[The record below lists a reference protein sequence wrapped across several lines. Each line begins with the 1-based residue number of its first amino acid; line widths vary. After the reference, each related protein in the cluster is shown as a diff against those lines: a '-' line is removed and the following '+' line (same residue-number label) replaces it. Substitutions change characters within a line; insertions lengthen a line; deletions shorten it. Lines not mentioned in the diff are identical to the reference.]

1 MPEFIHN
8 FTQGKMNHDLDERMV
23 PNGQYRDA
31 LNVTVATSESSN
43 VGALQNLKGNTER
56 KGSPASNGNWTV
68 DYISNLVNPV
78 CIGSIRHEPT
88 ECIYWFIATDRDN
101 RKNAISAI
109 AEFNQRTGD
118 VTPVIID
125 TQNILKFD
133 KQNLITGINII
144 DDLLFFTDNITE
156 PKKINIKKFKT
167 GSSNGGSPKFN
178 VHTKIP
184 KYYPSNNS
192 YQYDPSGDSFTE
204 ADVTVIKK
212 SPLCKPTL
220 TMATSSRS
228 SAGEEVSGTGTSPL
242 NTTYNLVGN
251 FPASGDKYTNFTY
264 ISNPSNGSQ
273 AATYEPLPT
282 YQEWFEDSQ
291 LAPDVREYA
300 ANMETVSLVFNAAPT
315 GWEDGDIITLTGSA
329 VGDYNNIDEYSIR
342 LEIIPNGING
352 NEVEFHIMSTP
363 STILRFSED
372 DEELVS
378 WEAILEEKDPMFEFE
393 FPRFAYRWKYENG
406 EYSTFSPFTEPAF
419 EGDDFEYLSS
429 DGYNLGMQNHLRSL
443 IISDFNW
450 GSQEVIEVDVLMKKS
465 RSNNIYVVDTLKRE
479 DKDALNVSPPN
490 QFNLKTE
497 LIGATVE
504 SNQLLRPW
512 DNVPRAAKAQEIS
525 ANRIIYANYLQNF
538 NVPKLKLGLTVS
550 SSKHEGYIDSD
561 NDEEISDEANFRR
574 PLPSI
579 KSIRKYQVGIV
590 LQDAYGRQTPVFS
603 NPEATFNL
611 DKTQAE
617 KTSKFIVQPFS
628 AIAQGSLEFTHY
640 KYFIKDTSNEYYN
653 LALDRYYFAEDGN
666 VWLSFPSSE
675 ASKVQ
680 IDSYLILKK
689 QHDND
694 VASTGPSRYKILD
707 IQSKA
712 PDFISSSK
720 KVIASSS
727 CSVISGFKEGFSEI
741 SFTSSADINSVFSQS
756 FNGDNFIRISSG
768 SSSTD
773 MIGIKSG
780 GRTGGAES
788 PFVVKLDTPLGS
800 ESLWMGTGGLTGGF
814 TVQIDILSEEVDRLP
829 EFEGRVFV
837 KINRDTDFDTN
848 IVKTF
853 ADTNKRY
860 GIVASITFNT
870 GRHIMPANNEN
881 GLSHSRTWGFWHG
894 DHGQTGSRCACSA
907 CPSEWRLP
915 APFNAN
921 GHRPTDQGLNANT
934 VPNTITRPN
943 PGFKISSN
951 YLVGCATGSKIIG
964 MVYVG
969 SRNWISSGVQPGSVE
984 KGGCTGDFWSK
995 RAKQGEKIRVVH
1007 VDGRVSEPYEIKTH
1021 WRQAHGRGCKYGCPK
1036 VGGTDCKDQ
1045 KDQSGNNRMALVLEL
1060 DKPIS
1065 EDWVGS
1071 RSVSSMQNIKGYEI
1085 VEEVIVD
1092 DNSILTSTNPAIF
1105 ETEPKEAVDIDIY
1118 YEASCAYPISDL
1130 TSNNPVARVLD
1141 YYNCYSFGNGVESDR
1156 IRDDFNAPTIGKGVK
1171 VSTILDE
1178 PYMEERRS
1186 SGLIFSQIYNS
1197 QSGINRLN
1205 QFIQAQPITKDLNP
1219 EYGSI
1224 QKLHSRNTN
1233 LVTLCEDKCLKIL
1246 ANKDALFNADGSTN
1260 VTSNKAVLGQAVPYA
1275 GEFGISDNPESFA
1288 SYGFRAY
1295 FSDKNRGAVI
1305 RLSQDG
1311 ITNIALKGMSDFFA
1325 DNLPSSTKIIGS
1337 YNDDKENYNLTL
1349 NYLTDEWQ
1357 DKLSKTPKDKTHCEV
1372 SNDESDD
1379 IETTTVS
1386 FKETVDGWTSRK
1398 SYYTKTGSVFYP
1410 LESGES
1416 LNDKYYTFNKGLIWE
1431 HASNPVYN
1439 NFYGTQYDSSV
1450 NVIINDVTESIK
1462 GFKTLN
1468 YAGTDSRR
1476 YKYGTSTGLSG
1487 LSIEQVVHQQIAPSI
1502 INSETVTP
1510 GWYTNYINTDMEEGQ
1525 IKEFV
1530 KKENKY
1536 FNKIKGLKT
1545 FYKDNCD
1552 NNVDSSAFQTQGLGF
1567 AAVTASPPSAFNLTV
1582 NIDTSCSGTGDGDS
1596 SLPDTTK
1603 KFWYYWTCNKP
1614 NSNID
1619 LDIRQI
1625 TTDQLVKCGIE
1636 SFYNNFPNGY
1646 SDIDKNYFNFKFY
1659 ASSGINVNTLL
1670 YNEDNQPISESGK
1683 FLYIEPTNTP
1693 DNNALNANVSGTSVP
1708 NTYFILTVT
1717 SGVITAKTQYNT
1729 LAGCG
1734 TPTAEVDFPLFVGY
1748 RYGSNNTNLK
1758 TGTASQHATPSGRA
1772 ALAKTQ
1778 LKTWLN
1784 SPLISG
1790 VSTNDLVRLTDVW
1803 KYSGATGLVVGAQL
1817 HNDIGALSSNGI
1829 IAHNTSSVASASGY
1843 WTYAT
1848 PPTHLLKTD
1857 TGWTSLDSSW
1867 KFITFENG
1875 IVTHITT
1882 MNTL

>member
-43 VGALQNLKGNTER
+43 VGALQNLKGNIEK
-56 KGSPASNGNWTV
+56 KGSPASNGNWAV

-88 ECIYWFIATDRDN
+88 ECIYWLVATDRDIT
-101 RKNAISAI
+101 KNAISVI

-118 VTPVIID
+118 VTPIIVD
-125 TQNILKFD
+125 TQNVLNFSKE
-133 KQNLITGINII
+133 NLVTGINII
-144 DDLLFFTDNITE
+144 DDLLFFTDNVTE

-184 KYYPSNNS
+184 KYYPSNKS
-192 YQYDPSGDSFTE
+192 YEYDPSGASFTE

-212 SPLCKPTL
+212 SPLCKPDLTL
-220 TMATSSRS
+220 ATSTRS
-228 SAGEEVSGTGTSPL
+228 QSGEEVPGTGVSPL
-242 NTTYNLVGN
+242 NTTYNFIGN
-251 FPASGDKYTNFTY
+251 FPASGDKYTNFTF
-264 ISNPSNGSQ
+264 ISQ
-273 AATYEPLPT
+273 AASGTEASQYEPLPT

-291 LAPDVREYA
+291 LDPSAQKYT
-300 ANMETVSLVFNAAPT
+300 ANMESVTLIFNQTPT
-315 GWEDGDIITLTGSA
+315 GWEDGDIITISGSA
-329 VGDYNNIDEYSIR
+329 VGDYNNIDEYVLR
-342 LEIIPNGING
+342 LEIIAGGING

-363 STILRFSED
+363 STILRFSD
-372 DEELVS
+372 DNDNLVS

-443 IISDFNW
+443 IISGFNW
-450 GSQEVIEVDVLMKKS
+450 GSQEVVEVDILMKKS

-479 DKDALNVSPPN
+479 DKDTLNVTPPN
-490 QFNLKTE
+490 TFKLKTE
-497 LIGATVE
+497 LIGAVVE
-504 SNQLLRPW
+504 ANQLLRPW
-512 DNVPRAAKAQEIS
+512 DNVPRAAKAQEVS
-525 ANRIIYANYLQNF
+525 ANRLIFANYLQNF
-538 NVPKLKLGLTVS
+538 NVPKLKLNLTVS
-550 SSKHEGYIDSD
+550 STIHQGFTNAVTSEGQITSQ
-561 NDEEISDEANFRR
+561 NNFTR

-611 DKTQAE
+611 DKAQAE
-617 KTSKFIVQPFS
+617 KTSKFIVQPYS
-628 AIAQGSLEFTHY
+628 MGNYDPSFTHY

-689 QHDND
+689 QHNND
-694 VASTGPSRYKILD
+694 SASTGPSRYKVLD
-707 IQSKA
+707 VQSQA

-720 KVIASSS
+720 KVIASATVT
-727 CSVISGFKEGFSEI
+727 VIGGFKEGFSEI
-741 SFTSSADINSVFSQS
+741 SFTSEVESTSIFATS
-756 FNGDNFIRISSG
+756 FNGDNYIRISSG

-773 MIGIKSG
+773 IIGIKSG
-780 GRTGGAES
+780 GRTGGSNS
-788 PFVVKLDTPLGS
+788 PFVVRLDTPLGS
-800 ESLWMGTGGLTGGF
+800 ESLWMGTTGLLPGVN
-814 TVQIDILSEEVDRLP
+814 VQIDILSEEVDRLP

-848 IVKTF
+848 IVKPF
-853 ADTNKRY
+853 QDADKRY

-870 GRHIMPANNEN
+870 ARHIMPADKYH
-881 GLSHSRTWGFWHG
+881 GLDNSHTWGFWHG
-894 DHGQTGSRCACSA
+894 DHGQPGKNCKCAA
-907 CPSEWRLP
+907 CPSNWRLP
-915 APFNAN
+915 SPFNTN
-921 GHRPTDQGLNANT
+921 GSKVTDQNSTQPTT
-934 VPNTITRPN
+934 VPNSIVNPN
-943 PGFKISSN
+943 PN
-951 YLVGCATGSKIIG
+951 YQMYKVYRVGCATNETMIS

-969 SRNWISSGVQPGSVE
+969 SRNWASGSVSPGSVA
-984 KGGCTGDFWSK
+984 KGSTTGDFWAR
-995 RAKQGEKIRVVH
+995 RAKKGEKIRIVH
-1007 VDGRVSEPYEIKTH
+1007 IDGRVSEPYEIKNH
-1021 WRQAHGRGCKYGCPK
+1021 WRQAHGRGCKYGCP
-1036 VGGTDCKDQ
+1036 GASCNDQ
-1045 KDQSGNNRMALVLEL
+1045 KDLGGNNRMALALEL
-1060 DKPIS
+1060 DKPID
-1065 EDWVGS
+1065 ETWVGN
-1071 RSVSSMQNIKGYEI
+1071 RSVASMQNIKGYEI
-1085 VEEVIVD
+1085 VEEVVID
-1092 DNSILTSTNPAIF
+1092 DNSVLTSNNPAIF

-1130 TSNNPVARVLD
+1130 TINNPSPKILD
-1141 YYNCYSFGNGVESDR
+1141 YFNCYSFGNGVESDR

-1246 ANKDALFNADGSTN
+1246 ANKDALFNADGSSN

-1275 GEFGISDNPESFA
+1275 GQFGISDNPESFA
-1288 SYGFRAY
+1288 SYGFRSY

-1349 NYLTDEWQ
+1349 NYLSDEWQ
-1357 DKLSKTPKDKTHCEV
+1357 DKLSKTPKDKTHCEIP
-1372 SNDESDD
+1372 NDESDD

-1398 SYYTKTGSVFYP
+1398 SYYTKTGNVFYP

-1416 LNDKYYTFNKGLIWE
+1416 LNDKYYSFNKGLIWE
-1431 HASNPVYN
+1431 HASNSVYN

-1450 NVIINDVTESIK
+1450 NVVINDVTESIK

-1487 LSIEQVVHQQIAPSI
+1487 LSIEQVVYQQIAPSI

-1567 AAVTASPPSAFNLTV
+1567 AAITSSAPSAFNLTV
-1582 NIDTSCSGTGDGDS
+1582 NIDTSCSGTGGFT
-1596 SLPDTTK
+1596 PDTTK
-1603 KFWYYWTCNKP
+1603 KFWYLWSCNKP
-1614 NSNID
+1614 GSNVNI
-1619 LDIRQI
+1619 DIRQI
-1625 TTDQLVKCGIE
+1625 ASDQLVKCGIE

-1646 SDIDKNYFNFKFY
+1646 SDIDKNYFSFKFY
-1659 ASSGINVNTLL
+1659 NASGVNVNTAL
-1670 YNEDNQPISESGK
+1670 YNENNQPISDSGK
-1683 FLYIEPTNTP
+1683 FLYIEPAATP
-1693 DNNALNANVSGTSVP
+1693 DNNALNANVSGTTVP

-1717 SGVITAKTQYNT
+1717 NGVITAKTQYNT

-1734 TPTAEVDFPLFVGY
+1734 TPLVAVDFALFVGY
-1748 RYGSNNTNLK
+1748 GYRGISTNLL
-1758 TGTASQHATPSGRA
+1758 TGTAAQHGTPSGRA

-1778 LKTWLN
+1778 LKTYLN
-1784 SPLISG
+1784 SSEIAS
-1790 VSTNDLVRLTDVW
+1790 VSTNELSRFSDIY

-1817 HNDIGALSSNGI
+1817 HNDIGALSTDGI
-1829 IAHNTSSVASASGY
+1829 FAHNTDSAPTSNGSF
-1843 WTYAT
+1843 TYRII
-1848 PPTHLLKTD
+1848 PPQQLKTD
-1857 TGWTSLDSSW
+1857 ASWSNLDSAW